1 MVINQVH
8 GLTLICDGRPSI
20 GYSLIRHMFHLN
32 FLMLSIFLGWG
43 YNWKW
48 KRHRNYNPICR
59 GNYSSITGTFG
70 HQCPKSGKLDSG
82 GRTWFLS
89 DYGAHSFRPGTRYYH
104 WTGQTSQISNLCLRI
119 CREWRF
125 RVKTSL
131 LCFFRDALSTNLDW
145 KSCKITFNMY
155 SQMSIPQKTSSV
167 LTWNKLLYHTS
178 FFSIAKSHVSELEL
192 SSRIG
197 CNNNSKTVFWRRF
210 RISFW
215 WFLYGWGSAARARMF
230 DLIT

>member
-1 MVINQVH
+1 MFFKSLYVTYTCICCDSARYDFVEQNEIRQMVINQVH

-20 GYSLIRHMFHLN
+20 GYSIIRNMFQLN

-59 GNYSSITGTFG
+59 GNYSSITGSFG
-70 HQCPKSGKLDSG
+70 HQCPKSGKHDSG

-178 FFSIAKSHVSELEL
+178 FFFNCKIS
-192 SSRIG
+192 
-197 CNNNSKTVFWRRF
+197 RF
-210 RISFW
+210 RV
-215 WFLYGWGSAARARMF
+215 RAKLANWM
-230 DLIT
+230 